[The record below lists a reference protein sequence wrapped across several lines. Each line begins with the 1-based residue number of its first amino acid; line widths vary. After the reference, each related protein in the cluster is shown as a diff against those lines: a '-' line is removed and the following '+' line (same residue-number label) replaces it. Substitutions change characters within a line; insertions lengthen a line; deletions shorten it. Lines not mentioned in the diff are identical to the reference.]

1 MSDSDNDWLVRVS
14 NTQRR
19 IREGA
24 EELMSLDEY
33 RKLRAERKRL
43 AEENVEVGKS
53 SEAKPKKPIP

>member
-1 MSDSDNDWLVRVS
+1 MSDSHNDWLMRVS

-19 IREGA
+19 IREGT
-24 EELMSLDEY
+24 EELMSLDDY

-53 SEAKPKKPIP
+53 SEVKPKKTIP